1 MEEFDEKFI
10 RPIVNASY
18 PGTLAAL
25 DLAVFQLAPNPILVL
40 KLILAAGAL
49 GFLTSALT
57 IFSYTLYP
65 TRKKLWTATALSF
78 LTGLFCSIFAVV
90 LFFVP
95 SA

>member
-1 MEEFDEKFI
+1 MEEFEDKFI
-10 RPIVNASY
+10 KPIVNASY

-40 KLILAAGAL
+40 KVTLALGAL

-57 IFSYTLYP
+57 IFTYTLYP

-78 LTGLFCSIFAVV
+78 LTGLFCSILAVG
-90 LFFVP
+90 LFFAP
-95 SA
+95 AP